1 MRIQRDN
8 VVFMNELDSILF
20 LSESSL
26 MLLDKNSIPITGIDC
41 KDADECLDEFKK
53 ITGALDKGTKIYKI
67 N

>member
-1 MRIQRDN
+1 
-8 VVFMNELDSILF
+8 MNELDSILF

-67 N
+67 S